1 MPLKVLVAGAGLG
14 GLGAAIALARAG
26 HNVEVFEQSRFM
38 NEVGAAIHIAPNA
51 SRILKSWGIDFEDL
65 QAVFCNAIKVYDNTG
80 KLMFVP
86 VKTDELQKKIGSED
100 EWLLTHRVD
109 LHNTLRK
116 AAANSSY
123 AGRIKLHVAS
133 KVVSA
138 DAETAEITLGNGAK
152 HKGDLLIGADG
163 VHSKVVIAVAG
174 CQPQSVST
182 KQNTFRF
189 LVPID
194 KVLANPITGPFFGNL
209 GFDCQHVFT
218 TKDRRMI
225 IYPCRKGTLLNI
237 VAVHPAEDN
246 GLGGESSWLEGGNVE
261 DLLEVYASFSLV
273 LIELCRIAEDLKLWS
288 LATRDPP
295 SKFYKGKTVLI
306 GDAAHPMLPHQGQ
319 GGGQSF
325 EDAAA
330 LGILFPADITLEDIP
345 RRLELYNQLRYT
357 RAVTV
362 MFMSKVNDERRGT
375 MMEDLRKFVPDA
387 ELPPDMFPYLWN
399 HYVIQDAQKAL
410 AREQRNTLAQL

>member
-1 MPLKVLVAGAGLG
+1 MPLNVLIAGAGLG

-26 HNVEVFEQSRFM
+26 QNVEVFEQSRFM
-38 NEVGAAIHIAPNA
+38 NDIGAAIHIAPNA
-51 SRILKSWGIDFEDL
+51 SRILKSWGIDFQDL
-65 QAVFCNAIKVYDNTG
+65 QAVFCNAIKLYDSTG
-80 KLMFVP
+80 KLMV
-86 VKTDELQKKIGSED
+86 VAVDTDELQKKIGSED

-109 LHNTLRK
+109 LHNTLHE
-116 AAANSSY
+116 AATNKSY
-123 AGRIKLHVAS
+123 EGRIKIHTAS

-138 DAETAEITLGNGAK
+138 DAETAEITLSDGTK
-152 HKGDLLIGADG
+152 RKGDLLVGADG
-163 VHSKVVIAVAG
+163 VHSKVVISVAG
-174 CQPQSVST
+174 YEPQRMST

-194 KVLANPITGPFFGNL
+194 KVLANPITGPFFGKL
-209 GFDCQHVFT
+209 GFDCQHVFIAH
-218 TKDRRMI
+218 DRRMV
-225 IYPCRKGTLLNI
+225 IYPCRNGTLLNI
-237 VAVHPAEDN
+237 VAVHPAEND
-246 GLGGESSWLEGGNVE
+246 GLESESSWLAGGNVE
-261 DLLEVYASFSLV
+261 DLLEVYKEFSPV
-273 LIELCRIAEDLKLWS
+273 LNELCRIAEDLKLWS

-330 LGILFPADITLEDIP
+330 LGILFPADTTIQDIP
-345 RRLELYNQLRYT
+345 RRLELYNQLRYP

-362 MFMSKVNDERRGT
+362 MFMSKVNDERRGL
-375 MMEDLRKFVPDA
+375 MMEDLRKFVPGA

-399 HYVIQDAQKAL
+399 NFVIQDAQKTL
-410 AREQRNTLAQL
+410 AWEQRGTLAQL

>member
-65 QAVFCNAIKVYDNTG
+65 QAVFCNAIKVYDNNR
-80 KLMFVP
+80 KLIFVP

-116 AAANSSY
+116 AATDKTY
-123 AGRIKLHVAS
+123 ADRIKLHVAS
-133 KVVSA
+133 KVISA
-138 DAETAEITLGNGAK
+138 DAETAEITLGDGTK

-163 VHSKVVIAVAG
+163 VHSKVVVAVAG
-174 CQPQSVST
+174 SQPQSVST

-194 KVLANPITGPFFGNL
+194 KVLANPITGPFFGDL

-218 TKDRRMI
+218 TKDRRMV

-261 DLLEVYASFSLV
+261 DLLEVYKSFSPV

-295 SKFYKGKTVLI
+295 SKFYKGNTVLI

-399 HYVIQDAQKAL
+399 DYVIQDAQNAL
-410 AREQRNTLAQL
+410 VREQRSTLAQL